1 MEKLVKKYADK
12 LASAGLAEPGAP
24 LVGGLDADLVWN
36 RRAPDRGLL
45 EEVFDKL
52 SINSLVFS
60 RPAEPYKSI
69 IDHLAKHS
77 QGALVPNDCETRTF
91 LHDLPVAREFSSQ
104 AIVEAL
110 SRRKSVIIPGK
121 GVVTFGTV
129 SPEQGFVTFS
139 SVCFA
144 CFVKFFADY
153 LRDLKDGKVNAAQQE
168 TFDRV
173 VSLLSPPAPAPPR
186 LMRGPFATNE
196 EIQEA
201 LCQAGRHTVEYGLV
215 DSYFGNISCLM
226 GDTVYISR
234 TGSSLDELEGMIDPC
249 PMDGSSCAGLTA
261 SSELTAHM
269 EIYSR
274 TQNRAVLHGHPKFAV
289 IMSLDCDQKD
299 CPVRGRCHL
308 ECPKERFVGDIPIVA
323 GEVGTGPYGL
333 WRTVPPAI
341 KDRRGVIVYG
351 HGVFT
356 AAKDDFNKAFGSLL
370 FVENMC
376 REEYFA
382 RVRARR

>member
-1 MEKLVKKYADK
+1 MERLIKKYADK
-12 LASAGLAEPGAP
+12 LVGAGLAEPGAP

-36 RRAPDRGLL
+36 RSDPDCTLL

-60 RPAEPYKSI
+60 IPAEPYRTI

-77 QGALVPNDCETRTF
+77 QGTLTPNDCETRTF
-91 LHDLPVAREFSSQ
+91 LHDLPVAADFSSR
-104 AIVEAL
+104 AIIQAL

-121 GVVTFGTV
+121 GIAAFGTV

-144 CFVKFFADY
+144 CFVKFFSDY
-153 LRDLKDGKVNAAQQE
+153 LRDIRDGRTTPEQQE

-173 VSLLSPPAPAPPR
+173 VSLLKPPAPDPPR
-186 LMRGPFATNE
+186 LMRGPFTTGGQV
-196 EIQEA
+196 QEA
-201 LCQAGRHTVEYGLV
+201 LCRAGRHTVEYRLV
-215 DSYFGNISCLM
+215 DSYFGNISYLL
-226 GDTVYISR
+226 DDVVYISR
-234 TGSSLDELEGMIDPC
+234 TGSSLDELEDMIDPC

-269 EIYSR
+269 DIYSH
-274 TQNRAVLHGHPKFAV
+274 TPNRAVLHGHPRFAV
-289 IMSLDCDQKD
+289 ILSMDCGKKD
-299 CPVRGRCHL
+299 CPVRGRCHI
-308 ECPKERFVGDIPIVA
+308 ECPEKRFVRDIPIVA
-323 GEVGTGPYGL
+323 GEVGAGPWGL
-333 WRTVPPAI
+333 CHTVPPAI

-356 AAKDDFNKAFGSLL
+356 AAENDFNKAFESLL

-382 RVRARR
+382 RVRAYR

>member
-1 MEKLVKKYADK
+1 MEQLVEKYANKLVG
-12 LASAGLAEPGAP
+12 AGLAEPGAP
-24 LVGGLDADLVWN
+24 LVGGLDADLAWN
-36 RRAPDRGLL
+36 RTDPDCGLL
-45 EEVFDKL
+45 EEVFNAL

-77 QGALVPNDCETRTF
+77 QGTLTPNDCETRTF

-104 AIVEAL
+104 AIIQAL

-121 GVVTFGTV
+121 GIVAPGTV

-153 LRDLKDGKVNAAQQE
+153 LSGIRDGKVSAAQQE

-173 VSLLSPPAPAPPR
+173 VSLPPPPVPDLPR
-186 LMRGPFATNE
+186 LMRGPFTTDE
-196 EIQEA
+196 EVHKA
-201 LCQAGRHTVEYGLV
+201 LCQAGKKTVDYGLV
-215 DSYFGNISCLM
+215 DSYFGNISYCLK
-226 GDTVYISR
+226 DTVYISR
-234 TGSSLDELEGMIDPC
+234 TGSSLDELYGMIDPC

-269 EIYSR
+269 EIFSR
-274 TQNRAVLHGHPKFAV
+274 TSNRAVLHGHPKFAV
-289 IMSLDCDQKD
+289 ILSLDCDRKD
-299 CPVRGRCHL
+299 CPAMGRCHL
-308 ECPKERFVGDIPIVA
+308 ECPEKRFVRDIPIVP
-323 GEVGTGPYGL
+323 GEVGTGPFGL
-333 WRTVPPAI
+333 CRTVPPAI

-356 AAKDDFNKAFGSLL
+356 AAEDDFNKAFESLI
-370 FVENMC
+370 FVENAC
-376 REEYFA
+376 REEYFT
-382 RVRARR
+382 RTRIRR